1 LKGLFYFARD
11 VSLCYVFQGFFN
23 PLRRLFAMSGH
34 SKWNTIKRKKGAVD
48 SKRGKIFTK
57 IIKEITLAARL
68 GGSDPEG
75 NARLRQ
81 AIMAAKDENMPKE
94 NIDRAIKKGAGGS
107 EGATNYEE
115 VVYEGYGPGGVAVLV
130 EVMTDNKNRTV
141 AEVRHIFSKH
151 GGNLGENGCV
161 SWIFGK
167 KGSILID
174 KKGVNEDELMELA
187 LETGAEDVR
196 EEENEF
202 EIITDPGLFE
212 QVKKA
217 LDHKSVKYIK
227 AQVTMIPQSTVRLE
241 AERALQMLKLMEKL
255 EDNDD
260 VQNAYANFDI
270 PDDVME
276 RFG

>member
-1 LKGLFYFARD
+1 
-11 VSLCYVFQGFFN
+11 
-23 PLRRLFAMSGH
+23 MSGH

-48 SKRGKIFTK
+48 AKRGKVFTK

-94 NIDRAIKKGAGGS
+94 NIDRAIKKGVGGTEGSAG
-107 EGATNYEE
+107 YEE

-161 SWIFGK
+161 SWIFEK
-167 KGSILID
+167 KGSLLFD
-174 KKGVNEDELMELA
+174 KKGVNEDDLMELA
-187 LETGAEDVR
+187 LDSGAEDVR
-196 EEENEF
+196 EEESEF
-202 EIITDPGLFE
+202 EVITDPGLFE

-217 LDHKSVKYIK
+217 LDCKNVKYIK

-241 AERALQMLKLMEKL
+241 AEKALQMLKLMEKL

-270 PDDVME
+270 PDDIME

>member
-1 LKGLFYFARD
+1 
-11 VSLCYVFQGFFN
+11 
-23 PLRRLFAMSGH
+23 MSGH

-48 SKRGKIFTK
+48 AKRGNVFTK

-94 NIDRAIKKGAGGS
+94 NIDRAIKKGVGGTEGSAG
-107 EGATNYEE
+107 YEE

-161 SWIFGK
+161 SWIFEK
-167 KGSILID
+167 KGSLLFD
-174 KKGVNEDELMELA
+174 KKGLNEDDLMELA
-187 LETGAEDVR
+187 LDSGAEDVR

-202 EIITDPGLFE
+202 EVITDPGLFE

-217 LDHKSVKYIK
+217 LDCKNVKYIK
-227 AQVTMIPQSTVRLE
+227 AQVTMIPQTTVRLE
-241 AERALQMLKLMEKL
+241 AEKALQMLKLMEKL

-270 PDDVME
+270 PDDIME